1 MGVKEYFEKCL
12 NLEHDYKVIERQK
25 EISYSSLLGISKL
38 RDDKVSSTP
47 TTSIEDRVLEW
58 VEWSKKLDDLY
69 KELTDYKQQVMG
81 EINQLDNSL
90 QRRVLQGIYIDG
102 KTIKEVAKDIRY
114 SPRQTHRFCAQ
125 GLNEFRE
132 LYPEKFSN

>member
-47 TTSIEDRVLEW
+47 TTNIEDRVLEW
-58 VEWSKKLDDLY
+58 VEWSEKLDDLY

-102 KTIKEVAKDIRY
+102 KKFKDLAKEIEY
-114 SPRQTHRFCAQ
+114 SERQTQRFCEQ
-125 GLNEFRE
+125 GLLEFGR
-132 LYPEKFSN
+132 LYPEKFSS